1 MGSRAG
7 VRAQRWHRIG
17 CRHLGGQGVEQR
29 VQAASCSFEG
39 GRGRPS
45 AWQPIAPSG
54 TSRWLGAAVV
64 TTARP
69 SPATSTMSSSRPSAP
84 RQGGAPAGR
93 EGAAIRLEAIA
104 ARAKG
109 ETNEALAV
117 LRAGVTVLS
126 RANRLTAF
134 DL

>member
-1 MGSRAG
+1 
-7 VRAQRWHRIG
+7 
-17 CRHLGGQGVEQR
+17 
-29 VQAASCSFEG
+29 
-39 GRGRPS
+39 
-45 AWQPIAPSG
+45 
-54 TSRWLGAAVV
+54 
-64 TTARP
+64 
-69 SPATSTMSSSRPSAP
+69 MSSSRPSAP